1 METTEVFQ
9 IEGMSCSSCAQTI
22 EKVTAKLPGVKEATV
37 NLATEKL
44 TLVFDEQQLSYQE
57 IQQAVTSVGYNLLNN
72 NIRRNYVIEGMS
84 CASCVQAVEKAISH
98 IEGVSTVSINLT
110 TEKMQVMYDTTLIN
124 SADIMQAVSSV
135 GYKAI
140 ETYDGEEKKTTYQ
153 KKKNKDNLK
162 NRFFISLIFVIP
174 LLYIAMGHM
183 VNLPLPT
190 FINPSDN
197 PINFVLVQLI
207 LTLPILYIGRSFFIT
222 GFRSL
227 LKGYPTMDSLVAL
240 GTSTSFLY
248 SLYGTV
254 MVIQGNH
261 SFTMNLYYESTGV
274 ILTLITLG
282 KFFESLSKGKTSEA
296 IKKLIDLSP
305 KTARVIKNNQEL
317 EVPVTSVN
325 LGDVLLVKPGE
336 KIPVDGVLTTGNSSV
351 DESML
356 TGESMPV
363 KKQVGD
369 LVIGASLNQ
378 NGSFQFKATKVG
390 KETALSQIIKL
401 VEEAQNFKAPIARLA
416 DKISGVFVPI
426 IIAIALL
433 SGMAWYF
440 FGNESWIFS
449 LTITISVLVI
459 ACPCA
464 LGLATP
470 TAIMVGT
477 GKGAENG
484 ILIKSGNALEA
495 AYKIQTIVLDKTGTI
510 TEGKP
515 RVTDIITT
523 QSITQDELLRFAATA
538 ENYSEHPLGE
548 AIVQY
553 AKEKKLSLLS
563 ASNFKA
569 IPGNGI
575 QAIINEQNLLLGNQA
590 LMTKFSIDSQE
601 FNQIFDQLAK
611 KGKTPMYVAKGQQ
624 LLGIIAVADPV
635 KTTSREAIEQLHKM
649 KINTIMLTGDNQA
662 TAQAIA
668 KQVGIDQVVSGVLP
682 ENKAETIKQLQNKE
696 EKIAMVGDGIN
707 DAPALAQ
714 ADIGIAIGS
723 GTDIAIESAE
733 IILMNSD
740 LLDVPTAIL
749 LSKAT
754 IKNIKENLFWAFIYN
769 ILGVPIAMGILYLF
783 GGPLLNPMVAGAAMS
798 FSSISVVLNAL
809 RLKRFKPHA
818 K

>member
-110 TEKMQVMYDTTLIN
+110 TEKMQVMYDTTLTN
-124 SADIMQAVSSV
+124 SADIMEAVSSV

-740 LLDVPTAIL
+740 LLDVQTAIL

>member
-110 TEKMQVMYDTTLIN
+110 TEKMQVMYDTTLTN

-197 PINFVLVQLI
+197 PINFELVQLI